1 MKTNLNG
8 SPFGNYLND
17 LYSYMQQP
25 NHGIFGNG
33 SQGRQDNAGGE
44 TSNAQT
50 GSLGSNQSPLGSV
63 LNDEYKW
70 MQQQNPG
77 MFDSGP
83 SGGADGQPAVHS
95 ESVEEQ
101 PTEVSPGDSES

>member
-8 SPFGNYLND
+8 SSFGNYLND
-17 LYSYMQQP
+17 LGSFMQQQ

-33 SQGRQDNAGGE
+33 PQGKQGDAGGE
-44 TSNAQT
+44 TQKAQT
-50 GSLGSNQSPLGSV
+50 GPSGSNQSPLSSV

-77 MFDSGP
+77 MFESGS
-83 SGGADGQPAVHS
+83 SGGDGQSAVSS

-101 PTEVSPGDSES
+101 PTEASPGDSDS